1 MQLYIK
7 QTKIKKWSEDL
18 KRHFSKEYRQIAKKH
33 MKRCSPSLNI
43 REIQIKTTVRYLPTP
58 VRIAIIKILQII
70 NSGEGV
76 EKREPS
82 YILGGNVNLYN
93 HHGEQYGD
101 SLKSNYTAII

>member
-43 REIQIKTTVRYLPTP
+43 REIQIKITMRYHLTP
-58 VRIAIIKILQII
+58 VRITIKILQTI
-70 NSGEGV
+70 NTGEGV